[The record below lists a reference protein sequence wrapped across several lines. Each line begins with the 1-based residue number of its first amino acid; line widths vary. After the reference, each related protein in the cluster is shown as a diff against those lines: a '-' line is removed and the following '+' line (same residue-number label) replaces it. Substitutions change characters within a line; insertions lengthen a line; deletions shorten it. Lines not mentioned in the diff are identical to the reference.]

1 MLSLAGGEF
10 ADTASMGDTSGT
22 GEGHTLIDAK
32 TAGQINSIR
41 LHVVIDN
48 AIPLQVAM
56 KLHFLDRTKRMTL
69 EIPQTA
75 GDSIDIPAPVVLG
88 GIVQSPS
95 HTERIIQL
103 AGTEVQQFNAA
114 ASVAYVLGVS
124 TGGPDPVSFEST
136 QAIRIKVWAEF
147 SYQVNK

>member
-1 MLSLAGGEF
+1 
-10 ADTASMGDTSGT
+10 
-22 GEGHTLIDAK
+22 
-32 TAGQINSIR
+32 
-41 LHVVIDN
+41 
-48 AIPLQVAM
+48 M
-56 KLHFLDRTKRMTL
+56 KLHFLDHAKRMTL